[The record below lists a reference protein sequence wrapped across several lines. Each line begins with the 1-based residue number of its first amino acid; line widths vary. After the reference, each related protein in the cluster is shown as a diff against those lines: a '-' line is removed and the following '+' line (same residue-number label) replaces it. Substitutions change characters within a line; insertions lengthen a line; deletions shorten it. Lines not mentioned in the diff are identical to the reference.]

1 MTNDIDRGTEEQI
14 LAAAYRVIIR
24 RGKSGTRM
32 QEIADE
38 AGVNKALLHYYFRSK
53 DRIYEAVLRK
63 VLSSLLKSMLQSIDF
78 SMPIREVL
86 EAFIRGHIGALKS
99 NPQVFQFFMAEMWT
113 NREEVIPV
121 FVGLLTENR
130 EIITTRFFARLQ
142 QAMDDGEI
150 RRVNPFHF
158 LMNIISLDV
167 FYFVASPL
175 FFAVLNVP
183 EKEQEAMTGQ
193 RADQVVE
200 FIWESIRPREESGC
214 TES

>member
-1 MTNDIDRGTEEQI
+1 MTKEIDRGTEEQI
-14 LAAAYRVIIR
+14 LAAAYRVIVC

-53 DRIYEAVLRK
+53 DRIYEAVLMK

-78 SMPIREVL
+78 SRPIREIL
-86 EAFIRGHIGALKS
+86 EAFIRGHIGALRS
-99 NPQVFQFFMAEMWT
+99 NPQIFQFFMAEVWT
-113 NREEVIPV
+113 NRDEVIPV
-121 FVGLLTENR
+121 FVELLTENR
-130 EIITTRFFARLQ
+130 ETVTAKFFGRLE
-142 QAMDDGEI
+142 QAMEKGEI

-175 FFAVLNVP
+175 LFAVLDVP
-183 EKEQEAMTGQ
+183 EDEREAITEE
-193 RADQVVE
+193 RADQVLE
-200 FIWESIRPREESGC
+200 FVWESVRPREE
-214 TES
+214 E